1 MQILKGNNFRLIL
14 YAANLLQI
22 SNDKCENFQNYLI
35 FKTCQTALLKTF
47 IIKYFNNMENFHIS
61 NQQQRR
67 QREGLSQRQTSPK
80 VGHRCACVSEIVST
94 VIIDYVETFLK
105 YSEISQYL

>member
-47 IIKYFNNMENFHIS
+47 IIKYFNKTENFHIS
-61 NQQQRR
+61 NLKQRR
-67 QREGLSQRQTSPK
+67 KMKEQDWVLMKENKHNYFCIL
-80 VGHRCACVSEIVST
+80 EIKA
-94 VIIDYVETFLK
+94 IM
-105 YSEISQYL
+105 

>member
-67 QREGLSQRQTSPK
+67 QRQGLSQREK
-80 VGHRCACVSEIVST
+80 KEKKT
-94 VIIDYVETFLK
+94 VA
-105 YSEISQYL
+105 S